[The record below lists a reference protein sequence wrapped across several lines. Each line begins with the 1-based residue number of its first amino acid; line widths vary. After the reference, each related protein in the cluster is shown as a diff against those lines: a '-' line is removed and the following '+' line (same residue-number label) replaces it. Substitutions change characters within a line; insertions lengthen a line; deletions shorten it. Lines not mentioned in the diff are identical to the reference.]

1 MVFQTLLILLEFI
14 EVNLIK
20 ETKYNLIEWLMV
32 CRVMVVTDIG
42 DIRDSA
48 AIDDIDA
55 VLTIEE
61 GITNGS

>member
-1 MVFQTLLILLEFI
+1 MVVGTLPTLTEYIIRRVPHKQL
-14 EVNLIK
+14 
-20 ETKYNLIEWLMV
+20 EWLMV

>member
-1 MVFQTLLILLEFI
+1 MVVGILPILTEYI
-14 EVNLIK
+14 IRRVPHKQL
-20 ETKYNLIEWLMV
+20 EWLMV